1 MRVIL
6 TIAGF
11 DPSSGAGVSA
21 DLKTIAAH
29 GHYGIACITA
39 LTVQSTGG
47 VRRVQPPTPDLV
59 RETLIELAAD
69 FEIAA
74 VRIGML
80 GEEAIAKAV
89 ADFLEEANLPHVVLD
104 PILASSTGAQLLDPA
119 GVQVLKARLF
129 ALAEVVTPNS
139 VEAEFLTGIADPL
152 AAARAL
158 QSLGAKNVI
167 VTGGHTPS
175 NTDLLLLASG
185 ETHSIAGER
194 IDSNATH
201 GTGCAHATAIA
212 CNLASGMD
220 ILRAATGAKKYVRE
234 AIAASRPLGHGKGPM
249 NHLYR
254 MS

>member
-11 DPSSGAGVSA
+11 DPASGAGVSA
-21 DLKTIAAH
+21 DWKPIASH
-29 GHYGIACITA
+29 GHYGVACITA
-39 LTVQSTGG
+39 LTVQSTRG

-59 RETLIELAAD
+59 REPLIELAAD
-69 FEIAA
+69 FDIAA

-89 ADFLEEANLPHVVLD
+89 ADFLEKARLPHIVLD
-104 PILASSTGAQLLDPA
+104 PILASSSGAQLLDPA
-119 GVQVLKARLF
+119 GAQVLKSRLLP
-129 ALAEVVTPNS
+129 LAEVATPNLL
-139 VEAEFLTGIADPL
+139 EAETLTGMTDPL
-152 AAARAL
+152 AAARVL
-158 QSLGAKNVI
+158 QQIGAKNVI
-167 VTGGHTPS
+167 VTGGHANS

-185 ETHSIAGER
+185 ETHQIAGER
-194 IDSNATH
+194 IDSKATH
-201 GTGCAHATAIA
+201 GTGCAYATAVA

-220 ILRAATGAKKYVRE
+220 LLQAATDAKKYVRE
-234 AIAASRPLGHGKGPM
+234 AIAAALPLGHGKGPM